1 MNNKDNE
8 LRARKDFGVTE
19 SKKREYPPLPEKLT
33 TTTVDAHCHL
43 DIEDEDIFMSV
54 EDSLA
59 KAKAVG
65 ITGIVQ
71 VGVDVSSSKWA
82 VKTAKE
88 FSQIHATVAL
98 HPNEAPVIALE
109 KGESALDEAIA
120 EIAELAKE
128 DVVRA
133 IGETG
138 VDFFRTSEEGRAF
151 QEKSFRA
158 HIQIANKL
166 NKPVMV
172 HDRDAHQDALRI
184 LDDEKAQQVIFH
196 CFSGDKEFAQ
206 ELIKRGWYLSFAGTC
221 TFKNA
226 QSLRDALQVTP
237 LDNVLVETDA
247 PFLTPMPYRGYP
259 NSSYMIPL
267 TLATMAQEMNV
278 DINTVADATRTN
290 AEKLFGKFE

>member
-71 VGVDVSSSKWA
+71 VGVDVASSKWA

-128 DVVRA
+128 DVVKA

-138 VDFFRTSEEGRAF
+138 VDFFRTSEEGRDF

-172 HDRDAHQDALRI
+172 HDRDAHLDALRI

-196 CFSGDKEFAQ
+196 CYSGDKEFAQ
-206 ELIKRGWYLSFAGTC
+206 ELVKRGWYLSFAGTC

-226 QSLRDALQVTP
+226 QNLREALQVTP
-237 LDNVLVETDA
+237 LENVLVETDA

-267 TLATMAQEMNV
+267 TLATMAKEMNV

>member
-71 VGVDVSSSKWA
+71 VGVDVPSSKWA
-82 VKTAKE
+82 IKTAQE

-128 DVVRA
+128 DVVKA

-138 VDFFRTSEEGRAF
+138 VDFYRTSEEGREF

-158 HIQIANKL
+158 HIQNSNKL
-166 NKPVMV
+166 NKPVLV
-172 HDRDAHQDALRI
+172 HDLDAHLDALRI

-196 CFSGDKEFAQ
+196 CYSGDKEFAQ
-206 ELIKRGWYLSFAGTC
+206 ELVKRGWYLSFAGTC

-226 QSLRDALQVTP
+226 QNLREALQVTP
-237 LDNVLVETDA
+237 LENVLVETDA

-267 TLATMAQEMNV
+267 TLATMANEMNV

>member
-71 VGVDVSSSKWA
+71 VGVDVPSSRWA

-128 DVVRA
+128 DVVKA

-138 VDFFRTSEEGRAF
+138 VDFYRTSEEGRDF

-172 HDRDAHQDALRI
+172 HDRDAHLDALRI

-196 CFSGDKEFAQ
+196 CYSGDKEFAQ
-206 ELIKRGWYLSFAGTC
+206 ELVKRGWYLSFAGTC

-226 QSLRDALQVTP
+226 QNLREALQVTP
-237 LDNVLVETDA
+237 LENVLVETDA

-267 TLATMAQEMNV
+267 TLATIANEMNV

>member
-19 SKKREYPPLPEKLT
+19 SKKREYPPLPTKLT
-33 TTTVDAHCHL
+33 TTTIDAHCHL

-54 EDSLA
+54 KDSVN

-65 ITGIVQ
+65 IIGIVQ
-71 VGVDVSSSKWA
+71 VGVDVPSSKWA
-82 VKTAKE
+82 IKTAKE
-88 FSQIHATVAL
+88 FSNIHATVAI
-98 HPNEAPVIALE
+98 HPNDAPVIALE
-109 KGESALDEAIA
+109 KSEQALDEAIA
-120 EIAELAKE
+120 EIAELAK
-128 DVVRA
+128 DDAVRA

-138 VDFFRTSEEGRAF
+138 VDFFITGEAGRQF

-172 HDRDAHQDALRI
+172 HDRDAHAAALKI
-184 LDDEKAQQVIFH
+184 LDEEKAQRVIFH
-196 CFSGDKEFAQ
+196 CYSGDKEFAQ
-206 ELIKRGWYLSFAGTC
+206 ELVKRGWYLSFAGTC

-226 QSLRDALQVTP
+226 QNLRDALAVTP
-237 LDNVLVETDA
+237 LENVLVETDA

-259 NSSYMIPL
+259 NASYMIPL
-267 TLATMAQEMNV
+267 TLATMAREMNV
-278 DINTVADATRTN
+278 DIDTVANATRTN

>member
-71 VGVDVSSSKWA
+71 VGVDVASSKWA

-98 HPNEAPVIALE
+98 HPNDAPVIALE
-109 KGESALDEAIA
+109 NGESALDEAIA

-128 DVVRA
+128 DVVKA

-138 VDFFRTSEEGRAF
+138 VDFFRTSEAGRDF

-172 HDRDAHQDALRI
+172 HDRDAHLDALRI

-196 CFSGDKEFAQ
+196 CYSGDKEFAK
-206 ELIKRGWYLSFAGTC
+206 ELVKRGWYLSFAGTC

-226 QSLRDALQVTP
+226 QNLRDSLQITP
-237 LDNVLVETDA
+237 LENVLVETDA

-259 NSSYMIPL
+259 NASYMIPL
-267 TLATMAQEMNV
+267 TLATMAKEMNV

>member
-71 VGVDVSSSKWA
+71 VGVDVPSSKWA
-82 VKTAKE
+82 IKTAQE

-128 DVVRA
+128 DVVKA

-138 VDFFRTSEEGRAF
+138 VDFYRTSEEGIEF

-172 HDRDAHQDALRI
+172 HDRDAHLDALRI

-196 CFSGDKEFAQ
+196 CYSGDKEFAQ
-206 ELIKRGWYLSFAGTC
+206 ELVKRGWYLSFAGTC

-226 QSLRDALQVTP
+226 QNLREALQVTP
-237 LDNVLVETDA
+237 LENVLVETDA

-267 TLATMAQEMNV
+267 TLATMAKEMNV
-278 DINTVADATRTN
+278 DINTIADATRTN
-290 AEKLFGKFE
+290 SEKLFGKFE

>member
-71 VGVDVSSSKWA
+71 VGVDVPSSRWA

-138 VDFFRTSEEGRAF
+138 VDFFRTSEEGRSF

-172 HDRDAHQDALRI
+172 HDRDAHLDALRI

-206 ELIKRGWYLSFAGTC
+206 ELVKRGWYLSFAGTC

-226 QSLRDALQVTP
+226 QNLRDALQVTP
-237 LDNVLVETDA
+237 LENVLVETDA

-278 DINTVADATRTN
+278 DINTVANATRTN

>member
-237 LDNVLVETDA
+237 LENVLVETDA

>member
-71 VGVDVSSSKWA
+71 VGVDVPSSKWA
-82 VKTAKE
+82 IKTAQE

-98 HPNEAPVIALE
+98 HPNDAPLIALE

-172 HDRDAHQDALRI
+172 HDRDAHLDALRI

-196 CFSGDKEFAQ
+196 CFSGDKAFAQ
-206 ELIKRGWYLSFAGTC
+206 ELVKRGWYLSFAGTC

-237 LDNVLVETDA
+237 LENVLVETDA

-267 TLATMAQEMNV
+267 TLATMAKEMNV

>member
-71 VGVDVSSSKWA
+71 VGVDVPSSKWA
-82 VKTAKE
+82 IKTAQE

-128 DVVRA
+128 DVVKA

-138 VDFFRTSEEGRAF
+138 VDFYRTSEEGREF
-151 QEKSFRA
+151 QEKSFRS

-172 HDRDAHQDALRI
+172 HDRDAHLDALRI

-196 CFSGDKEFAQ
+196 CYSGDKEFAQ
-206 ELIKRGWYLSFAGTC
+206 ELVKRGWYLSFAGTC

-226 QSLRDALQVTP
+226 QNLREALQVIP
-237 LDNVLVETDA
+237 LENVLVETDA

-267 TLATMAQEMNV
+267 TLATMAKEMNV

>member
-71 VGVDVSSSKWA
+71 VGVDVPSSKWA
-82 VKTAKE
+82 IKTAQE

-128 DVVRA
+128 EVVKA

-138 VDFFRTSEEGRAF
+138 VDFYRTSEEGIEF

-172 HDRDAHQDALRI
+172 HDRDAHLDALRI

-196 CFSGDKEFAQ
+196 CYSGDKEFAQ
-206 ELIKRGWYLSFAGTC
+206 ELVKRGWYLSFAGTC

-226 QSLRDALQVTP
+226 QNLREALQVTP
-237 LDNVLVETDA
+237 LENVLVETDA

-267 TLATMAQEMNV
+267 TLATMAKEMNV

>member
-19 SKKREYPPLPEKLT
+19 SKKREYPPLPQKLT

-71 VGVDVSSSKWA
+71 VGVDVASSKWA

-98 HPNEAPVIALE
+98 HPNDAPVIALE
-109 KGESALDEAIA
+109 NGESALDEAIA

-128 DVVRA
+128 DVVKA

-138 VDFFRTSEEGRAF
+138 VDFFRTSEAGRDF

-172 HDRDAHQDALRI
+172 HDRDAHLDALRI

-196 CFSGDKEFAQ
+196 CYSGDKEFAKK
-206 ELIKRGWYLSFAGTC
+206 LVKRGWYLSFAGTC

-226 QSLRDALQVTP
+226 QNLRDSLQITP
-237 LDNVLVETDA
+237 LENVLVETDA

-259 NSSYMIPL
+259 NASYMIPL
-267 TLATMAQEMNV
+267 TLATMAKEMNV

>member
-71 VGVDVSSSKWA
+71 VGVDVPSSKWA
-82 VKTAKE
+82 IKTAQE

-128 DVVRA
+128 DVVKA

-138 VDFFRTSEEGRAF
+138 VDFYRTSEEGREF

-166 NKPVMV
+166 NKPVMAV
-172 HDRDAHQDALRI
+172 SYTHLRAH
-184 LDDEKAQQVIFH
+184 
-196 CFSGDKEFAQ
+196 
-206 ELIKRGWYLSFAGTC
+206 
-221 TFKNA
+221 
-226 QSLRDALQVTP
+226 
-237 LDNVLVETDA
+237 ET
-247 PFLTPMPYRGYP
+247 
-259 NSSYMIPL
+259 
-267 TLATMAQEMNV
+267 
-278 DINTVADATRTN
+278 
-290 AEKLFGKFE
+290 

>member
-43 DIEDEDIFMSV
+43 DIEDDDIFMSV

-59 KAKAVG
+59 KANAVG

-71 VGVDVSSSKWA
+71 VGVDVPSSKWA
-82 VKTAKE
+82 VKTAQE

-98 HPNEAPVIALE
+98 HPNDAPLIALE
-109 KGESALDEAIA
+109 KGENALDEAIA

-172 HDRDAHQDALRI
+172 HDRDAHLDALRI

-196 CFSGDKEFAQ
+196 CYSGDKEFAQ
-206 ELIKRGWYLSFAGTC
+206 ELVKRGWYLSFAGTC

-226 QSLRDALQVTP
+226 QNLRDALKVTP
-237 LDNVLVETDA
+237 LENVLVETDA

>member
-19 SKKREYPPLPEKLT
+19 SKKREYPPLPEKLN

-71 VGVDVSSSKWA
+71 VGVDVPSSRWA

-109 KGESALDEAIA
+109 KGERALDEAIA

-128 DVVRA
+128 DVVKA

-151 QEKSFRA
+151 QEKSFRS

-172 HDRDAHQDALRI
+172 HDRDAHLDALRI

-196 CFSGDKEFAQ
+196 CYSGDKEFAQ
-206 ELIKRGWYLSFAGTC
+206 ELVKRGWYLSFAGTC

-226 QSLRDALQVTP
+226 QNLRDALQITP
-237 LDNVLVETDA
+237 LENVLVETDA

-267 TLATMAQEMNV
+267 TLATMAKEMNV

>member
-43 DIEDEDIFMSV
+43 DIEDDDIFMSV

-71 VGVDVSSSKWA
+71 VGVDVPSSNWA
-82 VKTAKE
+82 VKTAQE

-98 HPNEAPVIALE
+98 HPNDAPLIALE
-109 KGESALDEAIA
+109 KGENALDEAIA

-172 HDRDAHQDALRI
+172 HDRDAHLDALRI

-196 CFSGDKEFAQ
+196 CYSGDKEFAQ
-206 ELIKRGWYLSFAGTC
+206 ELVKRGWYLSFAGTC

-226 QSLRDALQVTP
+226 QNLRDALQVTP
-237 LDNVLVETDA
+237 LENVLVETDA

>member
-71 VGVDVSSSKWA
+71 VGVDVPSSRWA

-98 HPNEAPVIALE
+98 HPNDAPVIALE
-109 KGESALDEAIA
+109 KGERALDEAIA

-172 HDRDAHQDALRI
+172 HDRDAHLDALRI

-206 ELIKRGWYLSFAGTC
+206 ELVKRGWYLSFAGTC

-226 QSLRDALQVTP
+226 QNLREALQVTP
-237 LDNVLVETDA
+237 LENVLVETDA

-267 TLATMAQEMNV
+267 TLATMAKEMNV

>member
-71 VGVDVSSSKWA
+71 VGVDVPSSRWA

-98 HPNEAPVIALE
+98 HPNDAPLIALE

-172 HDRDAHQDALRI
+172 HDRDAHLDALRI

-206 ELIKRGWYLSFAGTC
+206 ELVKRGWYLSFAGTC

>member
-1 MNNKDNE
+1 
-8 LRARKDFGVTE
+8 VTE

-71 VGVDVSSSKWA
+71 VGVDVPSSKWA
-82 VKTAKE
+82 IKTAQE

-128 DVVRA
+128 DVVKA

-138 VDFFRTSEEGRAF
+138 VDFYRTSEEGRDF

-172 HDRDAHQDALRI
+172 HDRDAHLDALRI

-196 CFSGDKEFAQ
+196 CYSGDKEFAQ
-206 ELIKRGWYLSFAGTC
+206 ELVKRGWYLSFAGTC

-226 QSLRDALQVTP
+226 QNLREALQVTP
-237 LDNVLVETDA
+237 LENVLVETDA

-267 TLATMAQEMNV
+267 TLATMAKEMNV

>member
-71 VGVDVSSSKWA
+71 VGVDVPSSKWA

-138 VDFFRTSEEGRAF
+138 VDFYRTSEEGREF

-172 HDRDAHQDALRI
+172 HDRDAHLDALRI

-206 ELIKRGWYLSFAGTC
+206 ELVKRGWYLSFAGTC

-237 LDNVLVETDA
+237 LENVLVETDA

-267 TLATMAQEMNV
+267 TLATMAKEMNV

>member
-65 ITGIVQ
+65 IAGIVQ
-71 VGVDVSSSKWA
+71 VGVDVPSSKWA
-82 VKTAKE
+82 IKTAQE

-128 DVVRA
+128 EVVKA

-138 VDFFRTSEEGRAF
+138 VDFYRTSEEGREF

-172 HDRDAHQDALRI
+172 HDRDAHLDALRI

-196 CFSGDKEFAQ
+196 CYSGDKEFAQ
-206 ELIKRGWYLSFAGTC
+206 ELVKRGWYLSFAGTC

-226 QSLRDALQVTP
+226 QNLREALQVTP
-237 LDNVLVETDA
+237 LENVLVETDA

-267 TLATMAQEMNV
+267 TLATMAKEMNV

>member
-71 VGVDVSSSKWA
+71 VGVDVPSSKWA

-98 HPNEAPVIALE
+98 HPNDAPVIALE

-172 HDRDAHQDALRI
+172 HDRDAHLDALRI

-196 CFSGDKEFAQ
+196 CFSGDKAFAQ
-206 ELIKRGWYLSFAGTC
+206 ELVKRGWYLSFAGTC

-237 LDNVLVETDA
+237 LENVLVETDA

-267 TLATMAQEMNV
+267 TLATMAKEMNV

>member
-71 VGVDVSSSKWA
+71 VGVDVPSSRWA

-109 KGESALDEAIA
+109 KGERALDEAIA

-172 HDRDAHQDALRI
+172 HDRDAHLDALRI

-206 ELIKRGWYLSFAGTC
+206 ELVKRGWYLSFAGTC

-237 LDNVLVETDA
+237 LENVFVETDA

-267 TLATMAQEMNV
+267 TLATMAKEMNV

>member
-43 DIEDEDIFMSV
+43 DIEDDDIFMSV

-71 VGVDVSSSKWA
+71 VGVDVPSSKWA
-82 VKTAKE
+82 VKTAQE

-98 HPNEAPVIALE
+98 HPNDAPLIALE
-109 KGESALDEAIA
+109 KGENALDEAIA

-172 HDRDAHQDALRI
+172 HDRDAHLDALRI

-196 CFSGDKEFAQ
+196 CYSGDKEFAQ
-206 ELIKRGWYLSFAGTC
+206 ELVKRGWYLSFAGTC

-226 QSLRDALQVTP
+226 QNLRDALQVTP
-237 LDNVLVETDA
+237 LENVLVETDA

>member
-71 VGVDVSSSKWA
+71 VGVDVPSSKWA

-98 HPNEAPVIALE
+98 HPNDAPVIALE

-172 HDRDAHQDALRI
+172 HDRDAHLDALRI

-206 ELIKRGWYLSFAGTC
+206 ELVKRGWYLSFAGTC

-237 LDNVLVETDA
+237 LENVLVETDA

-278 DINTVADATRTN
+278 DINTVANATRTN

>member
-71 VGVDVSSSKWA
+71 VGVDVASSKWA

-172 HDRDAHQDALRI
+172 HDRDAHLDALRI

-206 ELIKRGWYLSFAGTC
+206 ELVKRGWYLSFAGTC

-237 LDNVLVETDA
+237 LENVLVETDA

-267 TLATMAQEMNV
+267 TLATMAKEMNV

>member
-71 VGVDVSSSKWA
+71 VGVDVPSSKWA

-128 DVVRA
+128 DAVKA

-172 HDRDAHQDALRI
+172 HDRDAHLDALRI

-206 ELIKRGWYLSFAGTC
+206 ELVKRGWYLSFAGTC

-237 LDNVLVETDA
+237 LENVLVETDA

-267 TLATMAQEMNV
+267 TLATMAKEMNV

>member
-19 SKKREYPPLPEKLT
+19 SKKREYPPLPEKLA

-71 VGVDVSSSKWA
+71 VGVDVPSSRWA

-109 KGESALDEAIA
+109 KGERALDEAIA

-172 HDRDAHQDALRI
+172 HDRDAHLDALRI

-206 ELIKRGWYLSFAGTC
+206 ELVKRGWYLSFAGTC

-237 LDNVLVETDA
+237 LENVLVETDA

-267 TLATMAQEMNV
+267 TLATMAKEMNV

>member
-71 VGVDVSSSKWA
+71 VGVDVPSSWWA

-98 HPNEAPVIALE
+98 HPNDAPLIALE
-109 KGESALDEAIA
+109 RGESALDEAIA

-172 HDRDAHQDALRI
+172 HDRDAHLDALRI

-196 CFSGDKEFAQ
+196 CYSGDKEFAQ
-206 ELIKRGWYLSFAGTC
+206 ELVKRGWYLSFAGTC

-226 QSLRDALQVTP
+226 QNLRDALQVTP
-237 LDNVLVETDA
+237 LENVLVETDA

>member
-71 VGVDVSSSKWA
+71 VGVDVPSSKWA

-98 HPNEAPVIALE
+98 HPNDAPVIALE

-172 HDRDAHQDALRI
+172 HDRDAHLDALRI

-206 ELIKRGWYLSFAGTC
+206 ELVKRGWYLSFAGTC

-237 LDNVLVETDA
+237 LENVLVETDA

-267 TLATMAQEMNV
+267 TLATMAKEMNV
-278 DINTVADATRTN
+278 DINTVADATRAN

>member
-71 VGVDVSSSKWA
+71 VGVDVPSSKWA

-120 EIAELAKE
+120 EMMASKDAYFLEVCVEKE
-128 DVVRA
+128 D
-133 IGETG
+133 
-138 VDFFRTSEEGRAF
+138 
-151 QEKSFRA
+151 
-158 HIQIANKL
+158 
-166 NKPVMV
+166 
-172 HDRDAHQDALRI
+172 
-184 LDDEKAQQVIFH
+184 
-196 CFSGDKEFAQ
+196 
-206 ELIKRGWYLSFAGTC
+206 
-221 TFKNA
+221 
-226 QSLRDALQVTP
+226 
-237 LDNVLVETDA
+237 NVF
-247 PFLTPMPYRGYP
+247 P
-259 NSSYMIPL
+259 MIP
-267 TLATMAQEMNV
+267 TGASV
-278 DINTVADATRTN
+278 SDIR
-290 AEKLFGKFE
+290 LS

>member
-71 VGVDVSSSKWA
+71 VGVDVASSKWA

-128 DVVRA
+128 DVVKA

-138 VDFFRTSEEGRAF
+138 VDFFRTSEEGREF

-172 HDRDAHQDALRI
+172 HDRDAHLDALRI

-196 CFSGDKEFAQ
+196 CYSGDKEFAQ
-206 ELIKRGWYLSFAGTC
+206 ELVKRGWYLSFAGTC

-226 QSLRDALQVTP
+226 QNLREALQVTP
-237 LDNVLVETDA
+237 LENVLVETDA

-267 TLATMAQEMNV
+267 TLATMAKEMNV

>member
-71 VGVDVSSSKWA
+71 VGVDVPSSKWA

-172 HDRDAHQDALRI
+172 HDRDAHLDALRI

-206 ELIKRGWYLSFAGTC
+206 ELVKRGWYLSFAGTC

-237 LDNVLVETDA
+237 LENVFVETDA

-267 TLATMAQEMNV
+267 TLATMAKEMNV

>member
-54 EDSLA
+54 EDSFA

-71 VGVDVSSSKWA
+71 VGVDVPSSKWA

-172 HDRDAHQDALRI
+172 HDRDAHLDALRI

-206 ELIKRGWYLSFAGTC
+206 ELVKRGWYLSFAGTC

-237 LDNVLVETDA
+237 LENVLVETDA

-267 TLATMAQEMNV
+267 TLATMAKEMNV

>member
-8 LRARKDFGVTE
+8 LRARKDFCVTE

-71 VGVDVSSSKWA
+71 VGVDVPSSRWA

-109 KGESALDEAIA
+109 KGERALDEAIA

-206 ELIKRGWYLSFAGTC
+206 ELVKRGWHLSFAGTC

-237 LDNVLVETDA
+237 LENVLVETDA

>member
-71 VGVDVSSSKWA
+71 VGVDVPSSKWA

-109 KGESALDEAIA
+109 KGERALDEAIA

-172 HDRDAHQDALRI
+172 HDRDAHLDALRI
-184 LDDEKAQQVIFH
+184 LDDEKAQKVIFH

-206 ELIKRGWYLSFAGTC
+206 ELVKRGWYLSFAGTC

-237 LDNVLVETDA
+237 LENVLVETDA

-267 TLATMAQEMNV
+267 TLATMAKEMNV
-278 DINTVADATRTN
+278 DINTVADATRAN

>member
-54 EDSLA
+54 KDSLA

-71 VGVDVSSSKWA
+71 VGVDVPSSKWA
-82 VKTAKE
+82 IKTAQE

-128 DVVRA
+128 DVVKA

-138 VDFFRTSEEGRAF
+138 VDFYRTSEEGREF

-172 HDRDAHQDALRI
+172 HDRDAHLDALRI

-196 CFSGDKEFAQ
+196 CYSGDKEFAQ
-206 ELIKRGWYLSFAGTC
+206 ELVKRGWYLSFAGTC

-226 QSLRDALQVTP
+226 QNLREALQVTP
-237 LDNVLVETDA
+237 LENVLVETDA

-267 TLATMAQEMNV
+267 TLATMANEMNV

>member
-71 VGVDVSSSKWA
+71 VGVDVPSSKWA

-109 KGESALDEAIA
+109 KGERALDEAIA

-172 HDRDAHQDALRI
+172 HDRDAHLDALRI

-206 ELIKRGWYLSFAGTC
+206 ELVKRGWYLSFAGTC

-237 LDNVLVETDA
+237 LENVFVETDA